1 MNSHKITDFL
11 SILVMLIQ
19 IPIGGMCI
27 TSCND
32 TPEEEYN
39 NIKKEIHYDSDSL
52 RVLILGN
59 SFSYDGTAYLEEI
72 TEAMHLDNKR
82 FCVYNGFIGS
92 GGFQEWI
99 NAYNSN
105 DTILL
110 TKMAGSI
117 DMKYTATLKELL
129 HQQWEVCVI
138 LQGSHQS
145 YKWNSFEHCAD
156 HLISLIKANCPN
168 QQIMIAYAMPLSHT
182 VVNTPTEL
190 PGNIKCARK
199 IVEDYNVDFIIPVG
213 TAIQNAREAKLDNG
227 KYLTRD
233 DWHICYGAGRYIAA
247 CTWYEALLEPFFHV
261 SILGCNATH
270 TITLSE
276 QEDPTSLPVTD
287 ENRHLCQQCAFYAV
301 QNPYKVT
308 ETSFLSH

>member
-1 MNSHKITDFL
+1 MNNHKISHFL
-11 SILVMLIQ
+11 SFLVMLIQ
-19 IPIGGMCI
+19 IPIGGLCI

-32 TPEEEYN
+32 VSEEEYQY
-39 NIKKEIHYDSDSL
+39 IKKEIHYESDSL

-72 TEAMHLDNKR
+72 SEALHLDGNR

-92 GGFQEWI
+92 GGFQEWTDVFL
-99 NAYNSN
+99 SN

-110 TKMAGSI
+110 TRMAGGI
-117 DMKYTATLKELL
+117 DMKHSSPLRELL
-129 HQQWEVCVI
+129 QQPWELCVI

-156 HLISLIKANCPN
+156 HLISLIKSQCPN
-168 QQIMIAYAMPLSHT
+168 QKIKIAYAMPWSHT

-190 PGNIKCARK
+190 SGNIKCARK
-199 IVEDYNVDFIIPVG
+199 IVEEYEVDFVIPVG

-233 DWHICYGAGRYIAA
+233 DWHICHGAGRYISA
-247 CTWYEALLEPFFHV
+247 CTWYESVLEPFFHV
-261 SILGCNATH
+261 SMLDCGVLHPLTA
-270 TITLSE
+270 SE
-276 QEDPTSLPVTD
+276 REDPTSLPVT
-287 ENRHLCQQCAFYAV
+287 ETIRRLCQQCAYQAV
-301 QNPYKVT
+301 QNPFKVT
-308 ETSFLSH
+308 KLAGE